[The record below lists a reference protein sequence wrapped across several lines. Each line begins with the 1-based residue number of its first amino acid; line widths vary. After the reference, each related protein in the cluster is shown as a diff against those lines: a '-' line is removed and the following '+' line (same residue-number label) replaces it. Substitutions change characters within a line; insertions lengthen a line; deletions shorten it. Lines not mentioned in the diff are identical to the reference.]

1 MNDMRI
7 FNNQA
12 LQKDEEVERFHNA
25 FEEIKEIM
33 PDKEGRYPVGT
44 VIRRYGYVFERSRAE
59 EWILR
64 PNDYLGPAE
73 VMERYPT
80 EEERKSYY
88 VWYNSKIR
96 IPSF

>member
-25 FEEIKEIM
+25 FEEIKEAM
-33 PDKEGRYPVGT
+33 LDKEGRYPIGT
-44 VIRRYGYVFERSRAE
+44 VIRTHGYVFQRIRGEWVLRSH
-59 EWILR
+59 
-64 PNDYLGPAE
+64 DYLSHRE

-80 EEERKSYY
+80 KEGRRHYY
-88 VWYNSKIR
+88 IMYNSKIR
-96 IPSF
+96 TPSF